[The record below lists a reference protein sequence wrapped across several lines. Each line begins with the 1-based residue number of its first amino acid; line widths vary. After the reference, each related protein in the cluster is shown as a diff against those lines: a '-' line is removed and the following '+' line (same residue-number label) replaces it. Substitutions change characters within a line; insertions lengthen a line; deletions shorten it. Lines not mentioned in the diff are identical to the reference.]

1 MKIPRAA
8 RELIEL
14 FQQHKIRA
22 DKRMG
27 QNFLVD
33 ANLLRYVAEA
43 GDLTTDDLV
52 LEIGTGTGLLAREI
66 ASRCGRLVTVE
77 LDRAL
82 ASISN
87 KFLAEYDNITH
98 VSGDIMK
105 SKHVLNPEVVATLHE
120 FAPDFARIKVVSN
133 LPFNISTPFI
143 GTCAEGGLELE
154 RMVVMVQK
162 EVGERLAA
170 SPGTKDYGYLT
181 VMVQYHCAVRSLKDL
196 PPQVFWPS
204 PAVTSSVIR
213 IVPQPVEKPAR
224 DYDTFRTL
232 ARTIFNHRRKSLY
245 NSISY
250 SKLLGKDKA
259 AICAAIEAVGFEPEI
274 RGENLS
280 VEQLVVLADEI
291 VQR

>member
-1 MKIPRAA
+1 MKIPRTAK
-8 RELIEL
+8 ELIEL
-14 FQQHKIRA
+14 FQRQKIRA
-22 DKRMG
+22 DKRLG

-43 GDLTTDDLV
+43 AELTREDLV

-66 ASRCGRLVTVE
+66 AQRCGRLVTVE

-82 ASISN
+82 AGISGG
-87 KFLAEYDNITH
+87 FLAEYDNITH
-98 VSGDIMK
+98 VAGDVMK
-105 SKHVLNPEVVATLHE
+105 SKHLLNPAVTAALGE

-133 LPFNISTPFI
+133 LPYNISTPFI
-143 GTCAEGGLELE
+143 GTCAEGGLEFE
-154 RMVVMVQK
+154 RMVLMVQK
-162 EVGERLAA
+162 EVAERLVAQA
-170 SPGTKDYGYLT
+170 GTKDYGYLT
-181 VMVQYHCAVRSLKDL
+181 VMVQYHCAVRRLKDL

-213 IVPQPVEKPAR
+213 VMPQPVTKPAR
-224 DYDTFRTL
+224 DYETFSTL

-250 SKLLGKDKA
+250 SKLLGRDKA
-259 AICAAIEAVGFEPEI
+259 AIRAAIEAAGFGPEI

-280 VEQLVVLADEI
+280 IEQMIELADAI
-291 VQR
+291 AQR